1 MTREEEFASLY
12 RNGTVYRPL
21 QEEHSILVEVGLGC
35 GWHKCAFCDFTRDPF
50 CWIPLEEVHHS
61 VQTLARLQVPGN
73 RVFLLGQNAMMRPAR
88 ELLQIFAWIH
98 HYMPQV
104 QEIAMYARADDVL
117 RKTPEEL
124 RALRDMGLCDLHIGV
139 ESGSDTV
146 LLLAN
151 KGETVYDM
159 LTAFQ
164 KLDAARIGYFVTSI
178 LGLGGKHLW
187 KAHAIETARLYNR
200 IHPKNIWVLALKLFP
215 GTQLHRQASQGLFEP
230 LTPFEMLLEER
241 LLVRELQVE
250 NCFYMDTTAMNKY
263 TLAAHLSEGKQGLL
277 NSIQHLL
284 EEEEINQIFGPE
296 EEVLS

>member
-178 LGLGGKHLW
+178 LGLGANTCGKPTPSRRPGSITASTPKTSGCW
-187 KAHAIETARLYNR
+187 PSSCSPAPSSTARPARGSLNR
-200 IHPKNIWVLALKLFP
+200 
-215 GTQLHRQASQGLFEP
+215 
-230 LTPFEMLLEER
+230 
-241 LLVRELQVE
+241 
-250 NCFYMDTTAMNKY
+250 
-263 TLAAHLSEGKQGLL
+263 
-277 NSIQHLL
+277 
-284 EEEEINQIFGPE
+284 
-296 EEVLS
+296 